1 MKVIK
6 RNGRTEEVDISKI
19 RKYTTDAV
27 AGLSNVNV
35 SELEFDAQIQFRDGI
50 TTAEIQD
57 TLIKT
62 AVDKID
68 VDLLARVATMV
79 VFSLLLTLLLSILC
93 ICVMPVATLYMTR
106 LHA

>member
-57 TLIKT
+57 TLIKNS
-62 AVDKID
+62 
-68 VDLLARVATMV
+68 RG
-79 VFSLLLTLLLSILC
+79 
-93 ICVMPVATLYMTR
+93 
-106 LHA
+106 

>member
-6 RNGRTEEVDISKI
+6 RNGRTEEIDISKI

-27 AGLSNVNV
+27 AGLKGVNI
-35 SELEFDAQIQFRDGI
+35 SELELDAQIQFRDGI

-68 VDLLARVATMV
+68 VDCPD
-79 VFSLLLTLLLSILC
+79 LC
-93 ICVMPVATLYMTR
+93 RGETFFI
-106 LHA
+106 